1 MKKMRIDLYTH
12 FFKVSHIHPSVYYA
26 LRRAF
31 QELLQTQFVKIRG
44 KVQKQN
50 KNIFAAKSDEGEYR
64 FHINYLP
71 RFKEFLRDGL
81 INDDEI
87 NYFKHE
93 YPEPAEIDVK
103 VPEKFQ
109 MRDYQEE
116 ALSYILDEGHSKL
129 IAFSTGMGKGLLL
142 DTLVKIPNGWKQ
154 IGDIKVGDYVN
165 TPNGDKAKVTG
176 VYDNKQV
183 PCYKITFADGRNIV
197 CDEDHL
203 WEVFTHG
210 KGRYTTLNTKELD
223 KLFNAHINRKMT
235 PNERNGYGKPYSA
248 IYIPLV
254 DPTHSADEDVELPL
268 DPYLLGVY
276 LGDGWCDLKG
286 RLSITKPDVFL
297 FNTINDIVQQYGCMA
312 KKIELVDIERCLSFR
327 VISNDPAN
335 KAPSSDNDIA
345 RKMIEL
351 GLNGKYSWNKFI
363 PEVYMNSSFNQRL
376 ELIRGLMD
384 TDGTQVK
391 EMSCAEYTT
400 TSEILAKQMV
410 ELLRSVGCQARYKSR
425 QTTYTY
431 NGEVKLGR
439 ISYKVRIRA
448 PIPSLLFKTPS
459 KIARCKDIN
468 KMLMVGLKLRVI
480 NVERVGNNDTRC
492 IEVDHPDSMY
502 VIQDYICTHNTVTAS
517 KAGELLG
524 YRTIIIVLGRYKE
537 KWRDDVLELY
547 GPDTNFIL
555 IKGLAHLLSIIEQA
569 KEGQPVPDVI
579 IVTTT
584 TMQLYIKEWEKHQ
597 GKEIEG
603 MVPPEEMYEI
613 LKIGYRI
620 IDEAH
625 QHFHMVFKNDLYSN
639 LYKAVYLTATLESN
653 DKFIQAMYN
662 LIWPRNM
669 RGQAVKPAPYDKT
682 TALLYQHLN
691 PDRVR
696 WKSNQGYSH
705 VMYEQSIWKHIPSR
719 VEYLDMI
726 GDVVEQKFLPL
737 YEPGKKML
745 IFCSLVDTCKEV
757 ADYLN
762 QRFKDKKWQ
771 ISKFT
776 AEDNKEII
784 DTNDITVST
793 LGKAGTALDISGL
806 IVCFNTV
813 ALAEPKANLQAK
825 GRLRDLSKKPGFE
838 HIVPEY
844 IYTVATDIPRHVQYH
859 QEKKMLFAGR
869 TTRIAEERAPYTIGQ
884 SLGEY
889 FRFNLKS
896 HWDHIKMENLKLHD
910 KIK

>member
-12 FFKVSHIHPSVYYA
+12 FFKVSHVHPSAYYA

-31 QELLQTQFVKIRG
+31 QELLQVQFVKIRG

-71 RFKEFLRDGL
+71 RFKEMLRDGL

-103 VPEKFQ
+103 VDEKFQ

-129 IAFSTGMGKGLLL
+129 IAFSTGLGK
-142 DTLVKIPNGWKQ
+142 T
-154 IGDIKVGDYVN
+154 
-165 TPNGDKAKVTG
+165 
-176 VYDNKQV
+176 
-183 PCYKITFADGRNIV
+183 
-197 CDEDHL
+197 
-203 WEVFTHG
+203 
-210 KGRYTTLNTKELD
+210 
-223 KLFNAHINRKMT
+223 
-235 PNERNGYGKPYSA
+235 
-248 IYIPLV
+248 
-254 DPTHSADEDVELPL
+254 
-268 DPYLLGVY
+268 
-276 LGDGWCDLKG
+276 
-286 RLSITKPDVFL
+286 
-297 FNTINDIVQQYGCMA
+297 
-312 KKIELVDIERCLSFR
+312 
-327 VISNDPAN
+327 
-335 KAPSSDNDIA
+335 
-345 RKMIEL
+345 
-351 GLNGKYSWNKFI
+351 
-363 PEVYMNSSFNQRL
+363 
-376 ELIRGLMD
+376 
-384 TDGTQVK
+384 
-391 EMSCAEYTT
+391 
-400 TSEILAKQMV
+400 MV
-410 ELLRSVGCQARYKSR
+410 
-425 QTTYTY
+425 
-431 NGEVKLGR
+431 
-439 ISYKVRIRA
+439 
-448 PIPSLLFKTPS
+448 
-459 KIARCKDIN
+459 
-468 KMLMVGLKLRVI
+468 
-480 NVERVGNNDTRC
+480 
-492 IEVDHPDSMY
+492 
-502 VIQDYICTHNTVTAS
+502 AS

-547 GPDTNFIL
+547 GPDTNFISV
-555 IKGLAHLLSIIEQA
+555 KGLAQLLSIIEQA
-569 KEGQPVPDVI
+569 KEGNPVPDVI

-662 LIWPRNM
+662 LIWPRAM

-869 TTRIAEERAPYTIGQ
+869 TTRITEERAQYTIGQ

-889 FRFNLKS
+889 FRLNLKS

-910 KIK
+910 KTK

>member
-12 FFKVSHIHPSVYYA
+12 FFKVSHVHPSAYYA

-31 QELLQTQFVKIRG
+31 QELLQIQFVKIRG

-50 KNIFAAKSDEGEYR
+50 KNIFAAKSGDGEYR

-71 RFKEFLRDGL
+71 RFKEMLRDGL
-81 INDDEI
+81 INDEEI

-103 VPEKFQ
+103 VSDK
-109 MRDYQEE
+109 MVVRDYQEE
-116 ALSYILDEGHSKL
+116 ALSYILDEGYSKL
-129 IAFSTGMGKGLLL
+129 IAFSMGLGK
-142 DTLVKIPNGWKQ
+142 
-154 IGDIKVGDYVN
+154 
-165 TPNGDKAKVTG
+165 
-176 VYDNKQV
+176 
-183 PCYKITFADGRNIV
+183 TF
-197 CDEDHL
+197 
-203 WEVFTHG
+203 
-210 KGRYTTLNTKELD
+210 
-223 KLFNAHINRKMT
+223 
-235 PNERNGYGKPYSA
+235 
-248 IYIPLV
+248 
-254 DPTHSADEDVELPL
+254 
-268 DPYLLGVY
+268 
-276 LGDGWCDLKG
+276 
-286 RLSITKPDVFL
+286 
-297 FNTINDIVQQYGCMA
+297 
-312 KKIELVDIERCLSFR
+312 
-327 VISNDPAN
+327 
-335 KAPSSDNDIA
+335 
-345 RKMIEL
+345 
-351 GLNGKYSWNKFI
+351 
-363 PEVYMNSSFNQRL
+363 
-376 ELIRGLMD
+376 
-384 TDGTQVK
+384 
-391 EMSCAEYTT
+391 
-400 TSEILAKQMV
+400 
-410 ELLRSVGCQARYKSR
+410 
-425 QTTYTY
+425 
-431 NGEVKLGR
+431 
-439 ISYKVRIRA
+439 
-448 PIPSLLFKTPS
+448 
-459 KIARCKDIN
+459 
-468 KMLMVGLKLRVI
+468 
-480 NVERVGNNDTRC
+480 
-492 IEVDHPDSMY
+492 
-502 VIQDYICTHNTVTAS
+502 TAA
-517 KAGELLG
+517 KAGELIG

-547 GPDTNFIL
+547 GKDTNFVL
-555 IKGLAHLLSIIEQA
+555 VKGLAHLLSLIEQA
-569 KEGQPVPDVI
+569 KEGNPVPDVI

-662 LIWPRNM
+662 LIWPKSM

-719 VEYLDMI
+719 VQYLDMI
-726 GDVVEQKFLPL
+726 GDIVETKFLPL

-825 GRLRDLSKKPGFE
+825 GRLRNLSNKPGFE

-859 QEKKMLFAGR
+859 QEKKMLFASR
-869 TTRIAEERAPYTIGQ
+869 TTKYTEERAYYTIGQ
-884 SLGEY
+884 PIPEY
-889 FRFNLKS
+889 FRLNLKD
-896 HWDHIKMENLKLHD
+896 HWKHVKMQGVKLNV
-910 KIK
+910 

>member
-12 FFKVSHIHPSVYYA
+12 FFKVSHVHPSAYYA

-31 QELLQTQFVKIRG
+31 QELLQVQFVKIRG

-71 RFKEFLRDGL
+71 RFKEMLRDGL

-129 IAFSTGMGKGLLL
+129 VAFSMGLGK
-142 DTLVKIPNGWKQ
+142 TL
-154 IGDIKVGDYVN
+154 
-165 TPNGDKAKVTG
+165 
-176 VYDNKQV
+176 
-183 PCYKITFADGRNIV
+183 
-197 CDEDHL
+197 
-203 WEVFTHG
+203 
-210 KGRYTTLNTKELD
+210 
-223 KLFNAHINRKMT
+223 
-235 PNERNGYGKPYSA
+235 
-248 IYIPLV
+248 
-254 DPTHSADEDVELPL
+254 
-268 DPYLLGVY
+268 
-276 LGDGWCDLKG
+276 
-286 RLSITKPDVFL
+286 
-297 FNTINDIVQQYGCMA
+297 
-312 KKIELVDIERCLSFR
+312 
-327 VISNDPAN
+327 
-335 KAPSSDNDIA
+335 
-345 RKMIEL
+345 
-351 GLNGKYSWNKFI
+351 
-363 PEVYMNSSFNQRL
+363 
-376 ELIRGLMD
+376 
-384 TDGTQVK
+384 
-391 EMSCAEYTT
+391 
-400 TSEILAKQMV
+400 
-410 ELLRSVGCQARYKSR
+410 
-425 QTTYTY
+425 
-431 NGEVKLGR
+431 
-439 ISYKVRIRA
+439 
-448 PIPSLLFKTPS
+448 
-459 KIARCKDIN
+459 
-468 KMLMVGLKLRVI
+468 
-480 NVERVGNNDTRC
+480 
-492 IEVDHPDSMY
+492 
-502 VIQDYICTHNTVTAS
+502 TAV

-547 GPDTNFIL
+547 GPDTNFML
-555 IKGLAHLLSIIEQA
+555 VKGLAHLLSLIEQA
-569 KEGQPVPDVI
+569 KEGKPVPDVI

-662 LIWPRNM
+662 LIWPRAM

-869 TTRIAEERAPYTIGQ
+869 TTRITEERAQYTIGQ

-889 FRFNLKS
+889 FRLNLKS

-910 KIK
+910 KTK

>member
-12 FFKVSHIHPSVYYA
+12 FFKVSHVHPSAYYA

-31 QELLQTQFVKIRG
+31 QELLQVQFVKIRG

-71 RFKEFLRDGL
+71 RFKEMLRDGL

-103 VPEKFQ
+103 VDEKFQ

-129 IAFSTGMGKGLLL
+129 IAFSMGLGK
-142 DTLVKIPNGWKQ
+142 TL
-154 IGDIKVGDYVN
+154 
-165 TPNGDKAKVTG
+165 
-176 VYDNKQV
+176 
-183 PCYKITFADGRNIV
+183 
-197 CDEDHL
+197 
-203 WEVFTHG
+203 
-210 KGRYTTLNTKELD
+210 
-223 KLFNAHINRKMT
+223 
-235 PNERNGYGKPYSA
+235 
-248 IYIPLV
+248 
-254 DPTHSADEDVELPL
+254 
-268 DPYLLGVY
+268 
-276 LGDGWCDLKG
+276 
-286 RLSITKPDVFL
+286 
-297 FNTINDIVQQYGCMA
+297 
-312 KKIELVDIERCLSFR
+312 
-327 VISNDPAN
+327 
-335 KAPSSDNDIA
+335 
-345 RKMIEL
+345 
-351 GLNGKYSWNKFI
+351 
-363 PEVYMNSSFNQRL
+363 
-376 ELIRGLMD
+376 
-384 TDGTQVK
+384 
-391 EMSCAEYTT
+391 
-400 TSEILAKQMV
+400 
-410 ELLRSVGCQARYKSR
+410 
-425 QTTYTY
+425 
-431 NGEVKLGR
+431 
-439 ISYKVRIRA
+439 
-448 PIPSLLFKTPS
+448 
-459 KIARCKDIN
+459 
-468 KMLMVGLKLRVI
+468 
-480 NVERVGNNDTRC
+480 
-492 IEVDHPDSMY
+492 
-502 VIQDYICTHNTVTAS
+502 TAA
-517 KAGELLG
+517 KAGELMG
-524 YRTIIIVLGRYKE
+524 FRTIIIVLGRYKE

-555 IKGLAHLLSIIEQA
+555 VKGLAQLLSIIEQA
-569 KEGQPVPDVI
+569 KEGNPVPDVI

-662 LIWPRNM
+662 LIWPRAM

-869 TTRIAEERAPYTIGQ
+869 TTRITEERAQYTIGQ

-889 FRFNLKS
+889 FRLNLKS

-910 KIK
+910 KTK

>member
-12 FFKVSHIHPSVYYA
+12 FFKVSHVHPSAYYA

-31 QELLQTQFVKIRG
+31 QELLQVQFVKIRG

-71 RFKEFLRDGL
+71 RFKEMLRDGL

-93 YPEPAEIDVK
+93 YPEPEEIDVK
-103 VPEKFQ
+103 VSDKMV
-109 MRDYQEE
+109 MRDYQEQ

-129 IAFSTGMGKGLLL
+129 IALFTGLGK
-142 DTLVKIPNGWKQ
+142 
-154 IGDIKVGDYVN
+154 
-165 TPNGDKAKVTG
+165 
-176 VYDNKQV
+176 
-183 PCYKITFADGRNIV
+183 
-197 CDEDHL
+197 
-203 WEVFTHG
+203 
-210 KGRYTTLNTKELD
+210 
-223 KLFNAHINRKMT
+223 
-235 PNERNGYGKPYSA
+235 
-248 IYIPLV
+248 
-254 DPTHSADEDVELPL
+254 
-268 DPYLLGVY
+268 
-276 LGDGWCDLKG
+276 
-286 RLSITKPDVFL
+286 
-297 FNTINDIVQQYGCMA
+297 
-312 KKIELVDIERCLSFR
+312 
-327 VISNDPAN
+327 
-335 KAPSSDNDIA
+335 
-345 RKMIEL
+345 
-351 GLNGKYSWNKFI
+351 
-363 PEVYMNSSFNQRL
+363 
-376 ELIRGLMD
+376 
-384 TDGTQVK
+384 
-391 EMSCAEYTT
+391 
-400 TSEILAKQMV
+400 
-410 ELLRSVGCQARYKSR
+410 SVVA
-425 QTTYTY
+425 
-431 NGEVKLGR
+431 
-439 ISYKVRIRA
+439 A
-448 PIPSLLFKTPS
+448 
-459 KIARCKDIN
+459 
-468 KMLMVGLKLRVI
+468 
-480 NVERVGNNDTRC
+480 
-492 IEVDHPDSMY
+492 
-502 VIQDYICTHNTVTAS
+502 

-547 GPDTNFIL
+547 GADTNFI
-555 IKGLAHLLSIIEQA
+555 IVKGLAHLLSLIEQA
-569 KEGQPVPDVI
+569 KEGNPVPDVI

-662 LIWPRNM
+662 LIWPRAM

-869 TTRIAEERAPYTIGQ
+869 TTRITEERAQYTIGQ

-889 FRFNLKS
+889 FRLNLKS

-910 KIK
+910 KTK

>member
-12 FFKVSHIHPSVYYA
+12 FFKVSHVHPSAYYA

-31 QELLQTQFVKIRG
+31 QELLQVQFVKIRG

-64 FHINYLP
+64 FHINYLS
-71 RFKEFLRDGL
+71 RFKEMLRDGL

-93 YPEPAEIDVK
+93 YPEPEEIDVK

-129 IAFSTGMGKGLLL
+129 IAFSMGLGK
-142 DTLVKIPNGWKQ
+142 TL
-154 IGDIKVGDYVN
+154 
-165 TPNGDKAKVTG
+165 
-176 VYDNKQV
+176 
-183 PCYKITFADGRNIV
+183 
-197 CDEDHL
+197 
-203 WEVFTHG
+203 
-210 KGRYTTLNTKELD
+210 
-223 KLFNAHINRKMT
+223 
-235 PNERNGYGKPYSA
+235 
-248 IYIPLV
+248 
-254 DPTHSADEDVELPL
+254 
-268 DPYLLGVY
+268 
-276 LGDGWCDLKG
+276 
-286 RLSITKPDVFL
+286 
-297 FNTINDIVQQYGCMA
+297 
-312 KKIELVDIERCLSFR
+312 
-327 VISNDPAN
+327 
-335 KAPSSDNDIA
+335 
-345 RKMIEL
+345 
-351 GLNGKYSWNKFI
+351 
-363 PEVYMNSSFNQRL
+363 
-376 ELIRGLMD
+376 
-384 TDGTQVK
+384 
-391 EMSCAEYTT
+391 
-400 TSEILAKQMV
+400 
-410 ELLRSVGCQARYKSR
+410 
-425 QTTYTY
+425 
-431 NGEVKLGR
+431 
-439 ISYKVRIRA
+439 
-448 PIPSLLFKTPS
+448 
-459 KIARCKDIN
+459 
-468 KMLMVGLKLRVI
+468 
-480 NVERVGNNDTRC
+480 
-492 IEVDHPDSMY
+492 
-502 VIQDYICTHNTVTAS
+502 TAV

-547 GPDTNFIL
+547 GSDTNFML
-555 IKGLAHLLSIIEQA
+555 VKGLAHLLSLIEQA
-569 KEGQPVPDVI
+569 KEGNPVPDVI

-662 LIWPRNM
+662 LIWPRAM

-869 TTRIAEERAPYTIGQ
+869 TTRITEERAQYTIGQ

-889 FRFNLKS
+889 FRLNLKS

-910 KIK
+910 KTK

>member
-12 FFKVSHIHPSVYYA
+12 FFKVSHVHPSAYYA

-31 QELLQTQFVKIRG
+31 QELLQVQFVKIRG

-71 RFKEFLRDGL
+71 RFKEMLRDGL

-93 YPEPAEIDVK
+93 YPEPAEIDVN

-129 IAFSTGMGKGLLL
+129 VAFSMGLGK
-142 DTLVKIPNGWKQ
+142 TL
-154 IGDIKVGDYVN
+154 
-165 TPNGDKAKVTG
+165 
-176 VYDNKQV
+176 
-183 PCYKITFADGRNIV
+183 
-197 CDEDHL
+197 
-203 WEVFTHG
+203 
-210 KGRYTTLNTKELD
+210 
-223 KLFNAHINRKMT
+223 
-235 PNERNGYGKPYSA
+235 
-248 IYIPLV
+248 
-254 DPTHSADEDVELPL
+254 
-268 DPYLLGVY
+268 
-276 LGDGWCDLKG
+276 
-286 RLSITKPDVFL
+286 
-297 FNTINDIVQQYGCMA
+297 
-312 KKIELVDIERCLSFR
+312 
-327 VISNDPAN
+327 
-335 KAPSSDNDIA
+335 
-345 RKMIEL
+345 
-351 GLNGKYSWNKFI
+351 
-363 PEVYMNSSFNQRL
+363 
-376 ELIRGLMD
+376 
-384 TDGTQVK
+384 
-391 EMSCAEYTT
+391 
-400 TSEILAKQMV
+400 
-410 ELLRSVGCQARYKSR
+410 
-425 QTTYTY
+425 
-431 NGEVKLGR
+431 
-439 ISYKVRIRA
+439 
-448 PIPSLLFKTPS
+448 
-459 KIARCKDIN
+459 
-468 KMLMVGLKLRVI
+468 
-480 NVERVGNNDTRC
+480 
-492 IEVDHPDSMY
+492 
-502 VIQDYICTHNTVTAS
+502 TAV

-547 GPDTNFIL
+547 GPDTNFML
-555 IKGLAHLLSIIEQA
+555 VKGLAHLLSLIEQA
-569 KEGQPVPDVI
+569 KEGNPVPDVI

-603 MVPPEEMYEI
+603 MVPPEEMYEV

-662 LIWPRNM
+662 LIWPKAM

-719 VEYLDMI
+719 VQYLDMI

-844 IYTVATDIPRHVQYH
+844 IYTVASDIPRHVQYH

-869 TTRIAEERAPYTIGQ
+869 TTRITEQRVQYTIGQ
-884 SLGEY
+884 NLGEY
-889 FRFNLKS
+889 FRLNLKS

-910 KIK
+910 KTK

>member
-93 YPEPAEIDVK
+93 YPEPEEIDVK
-103 VPEKFQ
+103 VTDKMV

-116 ALSYILDEGHSKL
+116 AISYILDEGHSKL
-129 IAFSTGMGKGLLL
+129 IALATGCGK
-142 DTLVKIPNGWKQ
+142 
-154 IGDIKVGDYVN
+154 
-165 TPNGDKAKVTG
+165 
-176 VYDNKQV
+176 
-183 PCYKITFADGRNIV
+183 
-197 CDEDHL
+197 
-203 WEVFTHG
+203 
-210 KGRYTTLNTKELD
+210 
-223 KLFNAHINRKMT
+223 
-235 PNERNGYGKPYSA
+235 
-248 IYIPLV
+248 
-254 DPTHSADEDVELPL
+254 
-268 DPYLLGVY
+268 
-276 LGDGWCDLKG
+276 
-286 RLSITKPDVFL
+286 
-297 FNTINDIVQQYGCMA
+297 
-312 KKIELVDIERCLSFR
+312 
-327 VISNDPAN
+327 
-335 KAPSSDNDIA
+335 
-345 RKMIEL
+345 
-351 GLNGKYSWNKFI
+351 
-363 PEVYMNSSFNQRL
+363 
-376 ELIRGLMD
+376 
-384 TDGTQVK
+384 
-391 EMSCAEYTT
+391 
-400 TSEILAKQMV
+400 
-410 ELLRSVGCQARYKSR
+410 SVVA
-425 QTTYTY
+425 
-431 NGEVKLGR
+431 
-439 ISYKVRIRA
+439 A
-448 PIPSLLFKTPS
+448 
-459 KIARCKDIN
+459 
-468 KMLMVGLKLRVI
+468 
-480 NVERVGNNDTRC
+480 
-492 IEVDHPDSMY
+492 
-502 VIQDYICTHNTVTAS
+502 

-524 YRTIIIVLGRYKE
+524 YRAIIIVLGRYKE

-547 GPDTNFIL
+547 GPDTNFIVV
-555 IKGLAHLLSIIEQA
+555 KGLAQLLSIIEQA

-603 MVPPEEMYEI
+603 MVPPEEMYSI

-625 QHFHMVFKNDLYSN
+625 QHFHMVFKNDLYTN

-662 LIWPRNM
+662 LIWPKNM

-869 TTRIAEERAPYTIGQ
+869 TTRITEERVPYTIGQ

>member
-12 FFKVSHIHPSVYYA
+12 FFKVSHVHPSAYYA

-31 QELLQTQFVKIRG
+31 QELLQVQFVKIRG

-71 RFKEFLRDGL
+71 RFKEMLRDGL

-103 VPEKFQ
+103 VPDKFQ

-129 IAFSTGMGKGLLL
+129 VAFSMGLGK
-142 DTLVKIPNGWKQ
+142 TL
-154 IGDIKVGDYVN
+154 
-165 TPNGDKAKVTG
+165 
-176 VYDNKQV
+176 
-183 PCYKITFADGRNIV
+183 
-197 CDEDHL
+197 
-203 WEVFTHG
+203 
-210 KGRYTTLNTKELD
+210 
-223 KLFNAHINRKMT
+223 
-235 PNERNGYGKPYSA
+235 
-248 IYIPLV
+248 
-254 DPTHSADEDVELPL
+254 
-268 DPYLLGVY
+268 
-276 LGDGWCDLKG
+276 
-286 RLSITKPDVFL
+286 
-297 FNTINDIVQQYGCMA
+297 
-312 KKIELVDIERCLSFR
+312 
-327 VISNDPAN
+327 
-335 KAPSSDNDIA
+335 
-345 RKMIEL
+345 
-351 GLNGKYSWNKFI
+351 
-363 PEVYMNSSFNQRL
+363 
-376 ELIRGLMD
+376 
-384 TDGTQVK
+384 
-391 EMSCAEYTT
+391 
-400 TSEILAKQMV
+400 
-410 ELLRSVGCQARYKSR
+410 
-425 QTTYTY
+425 
-431 NGEVKLGR
+431 
-439 ISYKVRIRA
+439 
-448 PIPSLLFKTPS
+448 
-459 KIARCKDIN
+459 
-468 KMLMVGLKLRVI
+468 
-480 NVERVGNNDTRC
+480 
-492 IEVDHPDSMY
+492 
-502 VIQDYICTHNTVTAS
+502 TAV

-547 GPDTNFIL
+547 GPDTNFML
-555 IKGLAHLLSIIEQA
+555 VKGLAHLLSLIEQA
-569 KEGQPVPDVI
+569 KEGNPVPDVI

-662 LIWPRNM
+662 LIWPRAM

-869 TTRIAEERAPYTIGQ
+869 TTRITEERAQYTIGQ

-889 FRFNLKS
+889 FRLNLKS

-910 KIK
+910 KTK

>member
-12 FFKVSHIHPSVYYA
+12 FFKVSHVHPSAYYA

-31 QELLQTQFVKIRG
+31 QELLQVQFVKIRG

-71 RFKEFLRDGL
+71 RFKEMLRDGL

-93 YPEPAEIDVK
+93 YPEPEEIDVK

-116 ALSYILDEGHSKL
+116 AISYILDEGRSKL
-129 IAFSTGMGKGLLL
+129 ISLATGMGKGVLL

-154 IGDIKVGDYVN
+154 IGDIEVGDYVN

-183 PCYKITFADGRNIV
+183 PCYKITFVDRRNIV
-197 CDEDHL
+197 CDKDHL
-203 WEVFTHG
+203 WEVYNQEWGEYRTID
-210 KGRYTTLNTKELD
+210 TEM
-223 KLFNAHINRKMT
+223 LFRCMNSEGMRFD
-235 PNERNGYGKPYSA
+235 
-248 IYIPLV
+248 IPLV
-254 DPTHSADEDVELPL
+254 DPTHSADEIISLPE
-268 DPYLLGVY
+268 DPYLLGKRY
-276 LGDGWCDLKG
+276 LNLESIPDIYLTASFEQRLTLLKG
-286 RLSITKPDVFL
+286 IVDSNISDDLSL
-297 FNTINDIVQQYGCMA
+297 
-312 KKIELVDIERCLSFR
+312 LV
-327 VISNDPAN
+327 
-335 KAPSSDNDIA
+335 SSSE
-345 RKMIEL
+345 KLHEQL
-351 GLNGKYSWNKFI
+351 
-363 PEVYMNSSFNQRL
+363 L
-376 ELIRGLMD
+376 ELFRSIG
-384 TDGTQVK
+384 
-391 EMSCAEYTT
+391 CIT
-400 TSEILAKQMV
+400 TSLIKSNEFGVQ
-410 ELLRSVGCQARYKSR
+410 RYINVSA
-425 QTTYTY
+425 Q
-431 NGEVKLGR
+431 
-439 ISYKVRIRA
+439 
-448 PIPSLLFKTPS
+448 IPSLLGCKESSNGTILRLPITSITPMDS
-459 KIARCKDIN
+459 Q
-468 KMLMVGLKLRVI
+468 
-480 NVERVGNNDTRC
+480 DTRC

-502 VIQDYICTHNTVTAS
+502 VIQDYICTHNTVTAA

-537 KWRDDVLELY
+537 KWRDDILELY

-555 IKGLAHLLSIIEQA
+555 VKGLAQLLSIIEQA
-569 KEGQPVPDVI
+569 KEGNPVPDVI

-662 LIWPRNM
+662 LIWPRAM

-869 TTRIAEERAPYTIGQ
+869 TTRITEERAQYTIGQ

-889 FRFNLKS
+889 FRLNLKS

-910 KIK
+910 KTK